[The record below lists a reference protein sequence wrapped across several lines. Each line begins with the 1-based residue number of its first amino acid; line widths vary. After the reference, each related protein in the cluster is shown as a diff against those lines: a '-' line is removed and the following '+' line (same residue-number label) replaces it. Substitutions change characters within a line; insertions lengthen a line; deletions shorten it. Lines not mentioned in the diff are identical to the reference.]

1 MRDIEKEYK
10 MTIAYNPKTV
20 TNGLV
25 LCLDAANPKSYPGT
39 GTTWT
44 DLSNNGNTGTL
55 VNSVGYSS
63 NNKGTMTFDGIN
75 NYVSTPFTYQ
85 NNNDFTMS
93 CWFRTSVTQ
102 RCGLMGFRRA
112 GRTIDWYQTQCYITG
127 NDTAGTSGNYLNFND
142 FNLSSSVFSAQRAIF
157 INNII
162 VTDNVW
168 RNVVITSNSTGARIY
183 YNSVKVGENLTTP
196 SPTRLEAVTFS
207 VGAASN
213 WPNAPLSGY
222 YFNGNM
228 SNVNFYNRALTAAE
242 ISQNFEALRG
252 RYGI

>member
-1 MRDIEKEYK
+1 LRDIEKEYK

-63 NNKGTMTFDGIN
+63 NNKGALTFDGVN
-75 NYVSTPFTYQ
+75 DYVSTPFTYQ

-102 RCGLMGFRRA
+102 RCGLMGLRRA
-112 GRTIDWYQTQCYITG
+112 YRANDWYQTQCYITG
-127 NDTAGTSGNYLNFND
+127 DNLANSSGNYLNFDD
-142 FNLSSSVFSAQRAIF
+142 FNLSGSTFSARRGVF

-162 VTDNVW
+162 VTDNSW

-196 SPTRLEAVTFS
+196 SPTRLEAVTFTI
-207 VGAASN
+207 GAASN

>member
-1 MRDIEKEYK
+1 MG
-10 MTIAYNPKTV
+10 IAYGTKIV
-20 TNGLV
+20 RDGLV
-25 LCLDAANPKSYPGT
+25 LQLDAANTKSYPGT

-44 DLSNNGNTGTL
+44 DLSGNNNNGTL
-55 VNSVGYSS
+55 VNGTGYSNDS
-63 NNKGTMTFDGIN
+63 KGLLVFDGVDD
-75 NYVSTPFTYQ
+75 YVSTPFTYQ

-112 GRTIDWYQTQCYITG
+112 YRANDWYQTQCYITG
-127 NDTAGTSGNYLNFND
+127 DNLANTSGNYLSFDD
-142 FNLSSSVFSAQRAIF
+142 FNLSSSVFSARRGIF

-207 VGAASN
+207 VGAAGN
-213 WPNAPLSGY
+213 FPNAPLGGY

-228 SNVNFYNRALTAAE
+228 SAVSFYNRALSESE
-242 ISQNFEALRG
+242 IAQNFNAARG